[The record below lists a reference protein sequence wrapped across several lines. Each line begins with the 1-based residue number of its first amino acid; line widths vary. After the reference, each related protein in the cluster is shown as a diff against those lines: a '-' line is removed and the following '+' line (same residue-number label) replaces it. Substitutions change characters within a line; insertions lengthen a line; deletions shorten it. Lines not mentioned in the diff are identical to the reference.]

1 MKRLNIAQNR
11 RIYLDSAATTPI
23 KPEVLRIMEQTFKDV
38 YGNPGSLHHEGQE
51 AIAVVD
57 RARETIAKAV
67 GAEFRGVVFT
77 GSATEA
83 NNLVLRGSVKQSQVS
98 NLKSQNGQKPRVIV
112 SAIEHESV
120 LETARDLQREG
131 AELVVLPVNKEGIVD
146 LKKLR
151 ESLNERTVIVSIMH
165 VNNEIGTI
173 QPIAEILKIIG
184 ELKKSIHSSS
194 AHYPLFHT
202 DAVQAFQYFPCS
214 FSELGSDLMTISA
227 HKMYGPKGVGALCIN
242 SKFKS
247 QLLLP
252 IVAGGGQEFG
262 LRSGTENVP
271 LIAGF
276 AKAVELADKNRE
288 KEVKRISEL
297 KEYFWKGLKRI
308 FPKAE
313 INGPKDL
320 KQAVRLSSLRAAPHI
335 LNVRFP
341 GVSGEEFLIRL
352 DILGIA
358 ISAGS
363 ACSMRSAKSSHV
375 LEAIG
380 LSLKQAKES
389 LRFSFGSGTTRKEI
403 DEVLSRIIAKI

>member
-1 MKRLNIAQNR
+1 MK
-11 RIYLDSAATTPI
+11 RIYLDYAATTPI
-23 KPEVLRIMEQTFKDV
+23 KPEVLKAMDEVFRIN
-38 YGNPGSLHHEGQE
+38 YGNPGSLHSFGQE
-51 AIAVVD
+51 AISIID
-57 RARETIAKAV
+57 KAREGIAGV
-67 GAEFRGVVFT
+67 VNTDFRGVIFA

-98 NLKSQNGQKPRVIV
+98 NLKSQNGQKPRIII

-120 LETARDLQREG
+120 LETAKDLSPYGRSAVGGEDG
-131 AELVVLPVNKEGIVD
+131 GVEVIYIPVDKNGIVD
-146 LKKLR
+146 LKKLH
-151 ESLNERTVIVSIMH
+151 ESLNERTVIVSIMYA
-165 VNNEIGTI
+165 NNEIGTV
-173 QPIAEILKIIG
+173 QPIREIAKLIQEFRG
-184 ELKKSIHSSS
+184 SGT
-194 AHYPLFHT
+194 YPLFHT

-214 FSELGSDLMTISA
+214 FNEIGADLMTISA
-227 HKMYGPKGVGALCIN
+227 HKMYGPKGVGALCVN

-252 IVAGGGQEFG
+252 IVTGGGQEFG
-262 LRSGTENVP
+262 LRSGTENTP

-276 AKAVELADKNRE
+276 AKAVKLAVEN
-288 KEVKRISEL
+288 RISEAKRVLEL
-297 KEYFWKGLKRI
+297 KNYFWKGLKKL